1 MRSLLALVLLLAAAA
16 SARSYVQPSDAVL
29 TSRDAVLLPYVSFE
43 SPDGLLI
50 RRQAGGQQP
59 AGGPVQLTPDKG
71 ANNDTNFDKA
81 ANAACIEAL
90 KKLPKSTNPSGNC
103 LCYNLPS
110 LDTNTG
116 SFTADLRVFRVS
128 EPRDNFAGI
137 APGEINVGV
146 QYDGATV
153 TLASPEQTQQT
164 LSQPIGRRQLQ
175 ARPEPEIIQSYMF
188 IGQINPDRMNKS
200 LALVDLEPLVTP
212 KSFKLSAKD
221 KTGGTVSTEISF
233 NEASFLVGVFSDQV
247 VQSDFG
253 AAQAAV
259 DEKKA
264 AVRNGTAAFVLPGVQ
279 IMIFP
284 VGLIITSVWVIIGTT
299 AYGIGTYQRALY
311 AKAWRQRTRVA
322 AQVAGRSI

>member
-1 MRSLLALVLLLAAAA
+1 MRSLLTLVLLLVAAA
-16 SARSYVQPSDAVL
+16 SGRSYVQPSDAIL
-29 TSRDAVLLPYVSFE
+29 TPRDAVLLPYVSFE

-50 RRQAGGQQP
+50 RRQAGRQA
-59 AGGPVQLTPDKG
+59 AGAVQLTPDKG
-71 ANNDTNFDKA
+71 ANNDTNFDRA
-81 ANAACIEAL
+81 ANAVCIEAL

-110 LDTNTG
+110 LNTETG

-153 TLASPEQTQQT
+153 TLASPQQMQQT
-164 LSQPIGRRQLQ
+164 LSQPIARRQAQ
-175 ARPEPEIIQSYMF
+175 ARSEPEIIQSYMF
-188 IGQINPDRMNKS
+188 IGQINPDRMNNQ

-221 KTGGTVSTEISF
+221 KTGGTVSTEVSF
-233 NEASFLVGVFSDQV
+233 NEASFLIGVFADQV

-259 DEKKA
+259 DDKKA

-284 VGLIITSVWVIIGTT
+284 VGLIITSVWVFIGTT

-311 AKAWRQRTRVA
+311 AKAWRRRTRSA
-322 AQVAGRSI
+322 AQAVGRSI